1 LLSAAGECVLFYRH
15 RVTWASEYHFSDPLL
30 DLRSNDEQAEHLR
43 VELLRELSP
52 GHVLHA
58 VDLRVI
64 ARALPQD
71 EIVVET
77 AGGEVAL
84 VHLTWTGHAES
95 LPWPTTE
102 MLTSAEQLEQTIQ
115 FRY

>member
-1 LLSAAGECVLFYRH
+1 M
-15 RVTWASEYHFSDPLL
+15 TWARDYHFSDPFL
-30 DLRSNDEQAEHLR
+30 DLRSNEEQAKHLR
-43 VELLRELSP
+43 AELLRELSP

-95 LPWPTTE
+95 LPWPVTE
-102 MLTSAEQLEQTIQ
+102 PLTSAEHLEQTIE